1 MNQIVKRDLW
11 FHRSTWSW
19 TFAALLVCST
29 CVGTVFASA
38 ASVGASIAREGNE
51 DMALELE
58 SLVSVLMS
66 FIGITACAVIATNA
80 RLVVVAQS
88 RSHALW
94 KILGM
99 PSGKVRRVVLAQV
112 TVLGAIAGVV
122 AALLAPVASIPY
134 VRTWAETGLPVSGP
148 PAYSPSVV
156 FGTIT
161 LTIVFALAGAWRP
174 ARRAAKVD
182 ELHALRDAAMPT
194 SQVTRSAIFSG
205 ACLLGLAG
213 LCFFTGVIDGIYDAG
228 EPDAIVAGMLML
240 LAAALALAACTLPAV
255 LACWSRVVRTRAVA
269 WHLAR
274 AAVRQRTAQSISA
287 SLPYALAISLI
298 GTLYGSVAAAGVEA
312 NGIGMVLGLILPIC
326 IAGGMG
332 TVAMCGPQRRSDSR
346 TLETLGVGRTT
357 VNLVNALEGA
367 SYGITGLVFGWFFTL
382 ASSLVGSILLGMPV
396 TRGLSYLPWGLLT
409 LLTICCL
416 AVPTITA
423 YGTGRLRPSEAH
435 EGIPAGA
442 RQSGVL
448 ATGRRLEQG

>member
-11 FHRSTWSW
+11 FHRSTWMW

-38 ASVGASIAREGNE
+38 ASVGASIAKTGSEAME
-51 DMALELE
+51 LELQ

-80 RLVVVAQS
+80 RLAVLAQS

-99 PSGKVRRVVLAQV
+99 PSGKVRRIVLAQV
-112 TVLGAIAGVV
+112 ALLAAIAG
-122 AALLAPVASIPY
+122 AFASILAPAFSILY
-134 VRTWAETGLPVSGP
+134 VHTWAETGLPVSGP
-148 PAYSPSVV
+148 PAYSPSVL
-156 FGTIT
+156 FGTIM
-161 LTIVFALAGAWRP
+161 LTIAFALTGAWRP
-174 ARRAAKVD
+174 AKRAAKVD
-182 ELHALRDAAMPT
+182 ELQALRDAAMPT
-194 SQVTRSAIFSG
+194 SSVTKSALTSG
-205 ACLLGLAG
+205 ICLLGMAG
-213 LCFFTGVIDGIYDAG
+213 LCFFTGVIDGIYKDG

-240 LAAALALAACTLPAV
+240 LAAALALSAWTLPAV
-255 LACWSRVVRTRAVA
+255 LACWSSLIRTNDLA

-312 NGIGMVLGLILPIC
+312 QGIGMVLGLILPIC

-332 TVAMCGPQRRSDSR
+332 TVAMCGTQRRSDSR
-346 TLETLGVGRTT
+346 MLHTLGVPRAQ
-357 VNLVNALEGA
+357 VNRANALEGA
-367 SYGITGLVFGWFFTL
+367 SYGVTGLVFGWFFTL

-396 TRGLSYLPWGLLT
+396 MAGLSYLPWGLLT
-409 LLTICCL
+409 VLTLCCL
-416 AVPTITA
+416 AVPTLTA
-423 YGTGRLRPSEAH
+423 VGSGRVTYEAGSTTLLKDRHKPSRA
-435 EGIPAGA
+435 AKS
-442 RQSGVL
+442 RVQ
-448 ATGRRLEQG
+448 